1 MCRLPP
7 SAQSLPA
14 YLHSDLASAL
24 LRAEDKAIHRNFVIG
39 GASLYSEV
47 LKLPRPSSSSS
58 SSWLDR
64 VLLTRIH
71 SPAFEDCDVFMPDF
85 LSDGTQWERA
95 SHADLQAW
103 VGFDVAEGVQE
114 ENGVEYE
121 FQMWVRKM
129 RERL

>member
-1 MCRLPP
+1 
-7 SAQSLPA
+7 
-14 YLHSDLASAL
+14 
-24 LRAEDKAIHRNFVIG
+24 
-39 GASLYSEV
+39 
-47 LKLPRPSSSSS
+47 
-58 SSWLDR
+58 
-64 VLLTRIH
+64 
-71 SPAFEDCDVFMPDF
+71 MPDF
-85 LSDGTQWERA
+85 LSDETQWERA